1 MSGVRPSLSECR
13 LAVVLSRQRPT
24 PVISLIR
31 SSRGRP
37 SVECVTETTLPQR
50 KGLVDRWPTA
60 LALVVIVGAIMT
72 IALVDREAELFGPA
86 VATMAG
92 IYLVAYAIGRP
103 WTAWLAFVALSAVV
117 SLFHL
122 LQRSG
127 GWDVDPAVGMT
138 VVLVVL
144 WLWAVARRRYT
155 DAGTFSVQT
164 AGMLGFGAITLVCAA
179 VEPRLGVALAGAGI
193 LAHGAWDAYHF
204 KADKIVNRHW
214 SEFCCVVDVGV
225 GAALIIAAAA

>member
-1 MSGVRPSLSECR
+1 
-13 LAVVLSRQRPT
+13 
-24 PVISLIR
+24 
-31 SSRGRP
+31 
-37 SVECVTETTLPQR
+37 VECVTETALPR
-50 KGLVDRWPTA
+50 RTGLVDRWPTA
-60 LALVVIVGAIMT
+60 LALVVIAGAIMA

-86 VATMAG
+86 IATMAG

-155 DAGTFSVQT
+155 DAGTFSIQT

-179 VEPRLGVALAGAGI
+179 VEPRLGAALAGAGI

-204 KADKIVNRHW
+204 KVDKIVNRPW

-225 GAALIIAAAA
+225 GAALIIAAVA

>member
-1 MSGVRPSLSECR
+1 
-13 LAVVLSRQRPT
+13 
-24 PVISLIR
+24 
-31 SSRGRP
+31 
-37 SVECVTETTLPQR
+37 VECVTETALPQR

-60 LALVVIVGAIMT
+60 LALVVIAGAI
-72 IALVDREAELFGPA
+72 IAITLVDREAELFGPA
-86 VATMAG
+86 IATMAG

-103 WTAWLAFVALSAVV
+103 RTAWLAFVALSAVV

-144 WLWAVARRRYT
+144 WLWAVAMRRYT

-204 KADKIVNRHW
+204 KVDKIVNRPW

-225 GAALIIAAAA
+225 GAALIIAAVA

>member
-1 MSGVRPSLSECR
+1 
-13 LAVVLSRQRPT
+13 
-24 PVISLIR
+24 
-31 SSRGRP
+31 
-37 SVECVTETTLPQR
+37 VECVTETALPQR

-60 LALVVIVGAIMT
+60 LALVVIAGAIMA

-86 VATMAG
+86 IATMAG

-103 WTAWLAFVALSAVV
+103 RTAWLAFVALSAVV
-117 SLFHL
+117 SLFHF

-155 DAGTFSVQT
+155 DADTFSVQT
-164 AGMLGFGAITLVCAA
+164 AGMLGFGAITLACAA

-193 LAHGAWDAYHF
+193 LAHGGWDAYHF
-204 KADKIVNRHW
+204 KVDKIVNRPW

-225 GAALIIAAAA
+225 GAALIIAAVA